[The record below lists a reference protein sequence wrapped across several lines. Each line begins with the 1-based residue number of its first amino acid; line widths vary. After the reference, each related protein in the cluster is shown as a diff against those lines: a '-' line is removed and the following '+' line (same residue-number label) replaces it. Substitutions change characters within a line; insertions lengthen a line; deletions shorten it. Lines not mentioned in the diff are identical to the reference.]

1 MAKFY
6 AVRKGHR
13 PGIYNTW
20 AACEKAV
27 KGFSGAEFKSF
38 KSKAE
43 AENFIDNVKDENKEI
58 PAGEL
63 VSYVDGSYDKR
74 SGKAG
79 FGAVF
84 IINEEVIHTAAE
96 STPVDP
102 DNNLWNVTAEIA
114 GILYAVK
121 WAIDNDYTDIHV
133 HYDYAGLEKW
143 YTEEWQARNAVTQQ
157 YAATMQEYKSQI
169 NIHFYKVAAHTG
181 VEFNELADELAKRA
195 LNK

>member
-38 KSKAE
+38 KTKAE
-43 AENFIDNVKDENKEI
+43 ADNFMNNLKDENKKI

-74 SGKAG
+74 VNKAG

-84 IINEEVIHTAAE
+84 IIDDEVIHTAAK

-102 DNNLWNVTAEIA
+102 NNNLWNVAAEIG

-121 WAIDNDYTDIHV
+121 WAIEQGYKDIHV

-143 YTEEWQARNAVTQQ
+143 YTGEWQAKNAVTQQ
-157 YAATMQEYKSQI
+157 YAREMNDYKKHI
-169 NIHFYKVAAHTG
+169 NIHFYKVAYQ
-181 VEFNELADELAKRA
+181 
-195 LNK
+195 

>member
-13 PGIYNTW
+13 PGIYSTW

-38 KSKAE
+38 KTKGE
-43 AENFIDNVKDENKEI
+43 AENFMNNLKDENREI
-58 PAGEL
+58 PTGEL

-84 IINEEVIHTAAE
+84 IVNEEVIHTAAE
-96 STPVDP
+96 STPIDP
-102 DNNLWNVTAEIA
+102 DNNLWNVTAEIG

-121 WAIDNDYTDIHV
+121 WAIDHNYADIHV

-143 YTEEWQARNAVTQQ
+143 YTKEWQAKNAVTQK
-157 YAATMQEYKSQI
+157 YAETMQKYGTQI

-181 VEFNELADELAKRA
+181 VEYNELADELAKRA
-195 LNK
+195 VNN

>member
-38 KSKAE
+38 KTKAE
-43 AENFIDNVKDENKEI
+43 ADNFVNNLKEENKKI

-74 SGKAG
+74 SNKAG

-84 IINEEVIHTAAE
+84 IIDDKVIHTAAK

-102 DNNLWNVTAEIA
+102 NNNLWNVAAEIG

-121 WAIDNDYTDIHV
+121 WAMEEGYKDIHV

-143 YTEEWQARNAVTQQ
+143 YTGEWQAKNAVTQQ
-157 YAATMQEYKSQI
+157 YAAQMNDYKKNI

-181 VEFNELADELAKRA
+181 VKYNEMADELAKQGI
-195 LNK
+195 NN

>member
-6 AVRKGHR
+6 AVRKGRR

-20 AACEKAV
+20 AACEKAA

-38 KSKAE
+38 KTKAE
-43 AENFIDNVKDENKEI
+43 AENFMNNLKDENKKI
-58 PAGEL
+58 PEGEL

-74 SGKAG
+74 VNKAG

-84 IINEEVIHTAAE
+84 IINDEVIHTAAE

-102 DNNLWNVTAEIA
+102 DNNLWNVSAEIG

-121 WAIDNDYTDIHV
+121 WAIDNGYQDIHV

-143 YTEEWQARNAVTQQ
+143 YTKEWQAKNAVTQQ
-157 YAATMQEYKSQI
+157 YVAKMHEYKEHI

-181 VEFNELADELAKRA
+181 VRFNEMADELAKRA
-195 LNK
+195 VNN

>member
-1 MAKFY
+1 MAKYY

-13 PGIYNTW
+13 PGIYSTW
-20 AACEKAV
+20 AQCEKAV

-38 KSKAE
+38 KSKQEAE
-43 AENFIDNVKDENKEI
+43 AFMNNIKDENKKI
-58 PAGEL
+58 PADEL
-63 VSYVDGSYDKR
+63 VSYVDGSYEKR
-74 SGKAG
+74 TGKAG

-84 IINEEVIHTAAE
+84 IVNNEVIHEAAE

-102 DNNLWNVTAEIA
+102 DNNLWNVAAEIA
-114 GILYAVK
+114 GIVYAVK
-121 WAIDNDYTDIHV
+121 WAVEHNYKDIHV
-133 HYDYAGLEKW
+133 HYDYLGLEKW
-143 YTEEWQARNAVTQQ
+143 YTKEWQAKNPVTQN
-157 YAATMQEYKSQI
+157 YVKEMHELKPHI

>member
-6 AVRKGHR
+6 AVRKGHS
-13 PGIYNTW
+13 PGIYSTW

-27 KGFSGAEFKSF
+27 KGYSGAEFKSF

-43 AENFIDNVKDENKEI
+43 AETFVNNGKEHGQEI
-58 PAGEL
+58 PENQL
-63 VSYVDGSYDKR
+63 ISYVDGSYEKR
-74 SGKAG
+74 TGKAG

-84 IINEEVIHTAAE
+84 IVNNEVIHTEAK

-102 DNNLWNVTAEIA
+102 ENNLWNVSAEIS
-114 GILYAVK
+114 GVLFAVK
-121 WAIDNDYTDIHV
+121 WAIDNGYKDIHV
-133 HYDYAGLEKW
+133 HYDYMGLEKW
-143 YTEEWQARNAVTQQ
+143 YTKEWQAKNAVTKA
-157 YAATMQEYKSQI
+157 YAQTMQDYDRYI

-195 LNK
+195 LNN